1 LPAQT
6 PAWRNALWHLGVALE
21 QSGQKEQALD
31 AYIKSYS
38 GGRVESVRRSV
49 IEKLYKRINGS
60 LDGLDKRIGEE
71 VLGSN
76 TSAPTPTT
84 TPEATTTT
92 PAQPAAT
99 PEATPAE
106 TLKPE
111 TPKPETET
119 PKSEPTPTP
128 APAAPEST
136 QPTSDES
143 LKNAAS
149 RLRSTIR
156 ITGRVVDA
164 RQNGIGNVAVILI
177 SPSNT
182 VLATTTDN
190 DGYYSFKVAPS
201 QKTYRVIPSKEGYT
215 FTPIDRS
222 LPTLFED
229 LRAIDFVGKP

>member
-1 LPAQT
+1 M
-6 PAWRNALWHLGVALE
+6 
-21 QSGQKEQALD
+21 
-31 AYIKSYS
+31 
-38 GGRVESVRRSV
+38 
-49 IEKLYKRINGS
+49 
-60 LDGLDKRIGEE
+60 E
-71 VLGSN
+71 VLGGD
-76 TSAPTPTT
+76 TTATAPKPTT

-106 TLKPE
+106 TPKPE

-119 PKSEPTPTP
+119 PKSEPTPAPTP
-128 APAAPEST
+128 AATESS

-149 RLRSTIR
+149 RLRSTIK
-156 ITGRVVDA
+156 ITGRVVDSS
-164 RQNGIGNVAVILI
+164 QNGIGNVAVILI

-190 DGYYSFKVAPS
+190 EGYYSFKVAPS

-215 FTPIDRS
+215 FTPIDRT

-229 LRAIDFVGKP
+229 LKAIDFVGSKP